1 MAELAAAVA
10 GDYLRT
16 GDGSVLRRYDG
27 AALRARFRGR
37 LLLRRALEGVRSPAA
52 AEAAFTVLRT
62 GPGRAA
68 AERVLFGDGSF
79 PGPRLS
85 PVPV

>member
-1 MAELAAAVA
+1 VT

-16 GDGSVLRRYDG
+16 GDVSVLRHYDG

-37 LLLRRALEGVRSPAA
+37 LLMRHVLAGVRSPAA
-52 AEAAFTVLRT
+52 VEAAFALLRT

-68 AERVLFGDGSF
+68 ASRVLFGDGSF
-79 PGPRLS
+79 PDPRIRWTTA
-85 PVPV
+85 PA